1 MADIKQIHVT
11 LTPQDEK
18 SFSRTVKGTRKRKD
32 RKEPV
37 EDMPTVEPKKVD
49 EPAKIVP
56 PPAKVELPSAKV
68 EFIPSKKVP
77 DTKKVEM
84 TKKAEDPKRIEIM
97 KNSDEKEK
105 EKEKEKVPDLPLVT
119 IHAKRF
125 STTEKKPS
133 IHKILPS
140 KKHLSAAPSAL
151 SLKKK
156 VKLVIGSHLKKL
168 EGGEPGKSTPFLGG
182 ESIAKKK
189 QTFKERKI
197 SIELQANSVTRKQKR
212 NLKNLV
218 RSMPL
223 FQVKKTLL
231 AKGILTPKKG
241 QFPPEEILRSMLL
254 DYMSLHTVE

>member
-18 SFSRTVKGTRKRKD
+18 SFSRTVKGTRKRKEQ
-32 RKEPV
+32 KPLE
-37 EDMPTVEPKKVD
+37 EMPTMEPKQVD
-49 EPAKIVP
+49 HSST
-56 PPAKVELPSAKV
+56 KVEQPSPKVEQSSAKV
-68 EFIPSKKVP
+68 NVLPTKKVAESKKAD
-77 DTKKVEM
+77 DTKKVEALKKADDPKKVEV
-84 TKKAEDPKRIEIM
+84 TKKPD
-97 KNSDEKEK
+97 
-105 EKEKEKVPDLPLVT
+105 EKVPDQPLIT
-119 IHAKRF
+119 IHAKKF
-125 STTEKKPS
+125 SVTEKKPN

-156 VKLVIGSHLKKL
+156 LKLVIGTPLKKL
-168 EGGEPGKSTPFLGG
+168 EGGAPSKPDPFLGG
-182 ESIAKKK
+182 ESAPKKK

-212 NLKNLV
+212 TLKNLV

-223 FQVKKTLL
+223 FQVKKALL

-241 QFPPEEILRSMLL
+241 QFPPEEILRSMLQ
-254 DYMSLHTVE
+254 DYMSLHTME